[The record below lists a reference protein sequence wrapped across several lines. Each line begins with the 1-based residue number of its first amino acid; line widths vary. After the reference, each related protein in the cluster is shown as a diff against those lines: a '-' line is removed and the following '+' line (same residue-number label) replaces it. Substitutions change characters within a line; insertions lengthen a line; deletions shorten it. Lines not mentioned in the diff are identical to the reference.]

1 MPSVAVTT
9 GSKTCTQNVSPTL
22 TASLLTSLLAVPL
35 EQLTISQL
43 DAIESAT
50 KMLPFGGTPTSVL
63 YDLFK

>member
-1 MPSVAVTT
+1 
-9 GSKTCTQNVSPTL
+9 
-22 TASLLTSLLAVPL
+22 LAVPL